1 MDVPDK
7 KITNRR
13 LSAVNISDTS
23 YCNYVFE
30 GIQIDMA
37 NFRDC
42 EFEKCRFI
50 NCSLKNLH
58 FYFCK
63 IIDCEFESCLL
74 QGINASG
81 IMFPCTFSLENC
93 DLRFIDFIGLRLQK
107 SKFLSTKFKDC
118 LFEEA
123 DLCKSD
129 FTGSEF
135 TNTEFRFSDLSHC
148 NFSMTD
154 GLDINHDINKI
165 SSVKI
170 PQEAGLKILNR
181 MGVVISS

>member
-1 MDVPDK
+1 MDIHDK

-13 LSAVNISDTS
+13 PGLANISGVS
-23 YCNYVFE
+23 YYNCVFE
-30 GIQIDMA
+30 RIQMDMA

-42 EFEKCRFI
+42 EFENCRFL
-50 NCSLKNLH
+50 NCSLKSLN
-58 FYFCK
+58 FDFCK

-74 QGINASG
+74 QGVNASG
-81 IMFPCTFSLENC
+81 IMFPCTFSLEKC

-107 SKFLSTKFKDC
+107 SKFLSTKFMDC

-123 DLCKSD
+123 DLRKSD

-165 SSVKI
+165 SSIKI
-170 PQEAGLKILNR
+170 PQEAGLKILKR

>member
-63 IIDCEFESCLL
+63 IIF
-74 QGINASG
+74 
-81 IMFPCTFSLENC
+81 
-93 DLRFIDFIGLRLQK
+93 
-107 SKFLSTKFKDC
+107 
-118 LFEEA
+118 
-123 DLCKSD
+123 
-129 FTGSEF
+129 
-135 TNTEFRFSDLSHC
+135 
-148 NFSMTD
+148 
-154 GLDINHDINKI
+154 
-165 SSVKI
+165 
-170 PQEAGLKILNR
+170 
-181 MGVVISS
+181 